1 MNRTERI
8 DLLHKIAHTINHD
21 HNGHFVAGET
31 ERLELIQELLKETG
45 YRLTEVGLCHLY
57 SKIPLTELKEKQDS
71 IIVISSHVD
80 THENIT
86 EPFSEIREENKLYGT
101 YDNSITNAAVLT
113 LMLEERL
120 PEHVVVAFTGNEEQ
134 AMRGATTLGM
144 YLNDHHI
151 RAKVIVTDVTDRG
164 YKGKNAFSLENSCN
178 CSRWT
183 VKVMKTLADSEFKW
197 KLRDIYMDDES
208 CSYYGLGFECMS
220 ICIPTKGKMH
230 SNSGLKTRLSTYNKY
245 IDALCLAACA

>member
-1 MNRTERI
+1 M
-8 DLLHKIAHTINHD
+8 
-21 HNGHFVAGET
+21 
-31 ERLELIQELLKETG
+31 
-45 YRLTEVGLCHLY
+45 Y

-113 LMLEERL
+113 LMLEDRL